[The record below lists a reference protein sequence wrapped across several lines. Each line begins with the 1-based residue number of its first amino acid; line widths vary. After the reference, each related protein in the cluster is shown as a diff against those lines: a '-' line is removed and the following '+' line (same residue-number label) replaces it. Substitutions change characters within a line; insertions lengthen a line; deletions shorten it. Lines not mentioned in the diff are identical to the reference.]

1 MIPIYLRHRLCGR
14 ELSIA
19 VLQHDAALYV
29 YCDHCRDI
37 VEDGEIDPPID
48 EDKVRL
54 RIDEERVRPM
64 LTDGDTE

>member
-1 MIPIYLRHRLCGR
+1 MIPIYLRHKNCGR

-19 VLQHDAALYV
+19 VLQHDAAIYV
-29 YCDHCRDI
+29 YCEHCHDL

-54 RIDEERVRPM
+54 RVDEARVRPM
-64 LTDGDTE
+64 LTDGESE